1 MSFAAI
7 EILFFVC
14 APLLSFDY
22 TQDFRETLN
31 NRTNT
36 SHQWLNMF
44 CDYWYWDN
52 EKTLSFLQHSQD
64 TKTLSLSKGFY
75 QLSII
80 TPPRPPCGKYR
91 SKLFKKTSRG
101 DKNPPSGAGSIIGMA
116 GILSIPH
123 LSWKVRD

>member
-52 EKTLSFLQHSQD
+52 EKTLFFTSYL
-64 TKTLSLSKGFY
+64 LSLLLVRLAESTGANFSKKRAGG
-75 QLSII
+75 IKI
-80 TPPRPPCGKYR
+80 RPQAQG
-91 SKLFKKTSRG
+91 L
-101 DKNPPSGAGSIIGMA
+101 
-116 GILSIPH
+116 L
-123 LSWKVRD
+123 